1 MGIRSQLLRAKS
13 KLTKKPIIEKQY
25 YFGEGLESFHNSSD
39 LLSENFQIAY
49 KFAVLNTETD
59 YSIPQRMLL
68 LGWAA
73 VSSAKANPGGVFV
86 ELGSGRGF
94 CMSFML
100 KFLEL
105 NLYKPQTYLFD
116 TFNSELPKSAKSRGA
131 ITSGTSYFAENFEKV
146 VQRFQSF
153 ESTELIRGELPS
165 TLHVLDQAS
174 ISFLHI
180 DLNDGIIEAECLDK
194 LWDKILPG
202 SLIVLDDFANR
213 DRNSQRLAIQ
223 SVCRKLGVNV
233 LSTPQGQGLI
243 IKS

>member
-13 KLTKKPIIEKQY
+13 KFTNKPIIEKQY

-39 LLSENFQIAY
+39 LLSENFQTAY
-49 KFAVLNTETD
+49 KFAVINTETD

-73 VSSAKANPGGVFV
+73 ESSVKSNPDGVFV

-94 CMSFML
+94 CMSFVL

-116 TFNSELPKSAKSRGA
+116 TFENELPISAKSRGA
-131 ITSGTSYFAENFEKV
+131 ITSGNSYFAENFEKV
-146 VQRFQSF
+146 VQRFKPFTSA
-153 ESTELIRGELPS
+153 SLIRGELPY
-165 TLHVLDQAS
+165 TLHALDKFS

-180 DLNDGIIEAECLDK
+180 DLNDGVIEAECLNK
-194 LWDKILPG
+194 LWDRILPG
-202 SLIVLDDFANR
+202 ALIVLDDYANR
-213 DRNSQRLAIQ
+213 GRNSQRLAIQ
-223 SVCRKLGVNV
+223 AVCRKFGVNV

-243 IKS
+243 IKP